1 MKNVGVLGLGTYVPD
16 KVMTNFDF
24 EKILDTSDEWI
35 KEMTGIRE
43 RRFAEDNVGTSE
55 MAVHAAE
62 SAIENSGLSKDDI
75 DLVIVATSTGEN
87 HFPSVANVVQ
97 DRLGLRNVPS
107 MDQLA
112 ACTGFIYG
120 VVTASQFIEAGTYKH
135 VLVVGADHL
144 SKITDFTDRSTAVL
158 FGDGAGAAVIGK
170 VDEGF
175 GIKSF
180 EIGSKGSGGQYLY
193 DDKETGKLKMNGRE
207 VFKFAVR
214 QMGESSVNV
223 TTEAGLE
230 SDDIDMFVPHQA
242 NIRIMNAA
250 RERMNLPV
258 EKMSCTVDRYGNT
271 SAASIPLSLQY
282 ELDNG
287 KIKSGDNI
295 VLVGFGG
302 GLTWGAIC
310 LTWGKNKEDTHD
322 ET

>member
-16 KVMTNFDF
+16 KVFTNFDF

-35 KEMTGIRE
+35 TEMTGIKE
-43 RRFAEDNVGTSE
+43 RRFAEDDMDTSD
-55 MAVHAAE
+55 MAVLAASE
-62 SAIENSGLSKDDI
+62 AIENSGVAKEDI
-75 DLVIVATSTGEN
+75 DLVIVATSTGD
-87 HFPSVANVVQ
+87 HRFPSVANLVQ

-112 ACTGFIYG
+112 ACTGFIYSM
-120 VVTASQFIEAGTYKH
+120 VTASQFIEAGTYKN
-135 VLVVGADHL
+135 VLIVGVDKL

-158 FGDGAGAAVIGK
+158 FGDGAGAAVIGE

-180 EIGSKGSGGQYLY
+180 ELGSKGSGAPHLY
-193 DDKETGKLKMNGRE
+193 DDAETGKLQMNGRE

-223 TTEAGLE
+223 TEKAGLDA
-230 SDDIDMFVPHQA
+230 DDIDMLVPHQA
-242 NIRIMNAA
+242 NIRIMDAA
-250 RERMNLPV
+250 RERMNMPK
-258 EKMSCTVDRYGNT
+258 EKMSSTIDKYGNT
-271 SAASIPLSLQY
+271 SAASIPLSIHH
-282 ELDNG
+282 ELKNG
-287 KIKSGDNI
+287 KIKSGDNL

-310 LTWGKNKEDTHD
+310 LTWGKNKEEKHD
-322 ET
+322 

>member
-16 KVMTNFDF
+16 KVFTNFDF

-35 KEMTGIRE
+35 TEMTGIKE
-43 RRFAEDNVGTSE
+43 RRFAEDDMETSD
-55 MAVHAAE
+55 MAVLAAE
-62 SAIENSGLSKDDI
+62 EALKNSGVDKDEI
-75 DLVIVATSTGEN
+75 DLVIVATSTGD
-87 HFPSVANVVQ
+87 HRFPSVANIVQ

-112 ACTGFIYG
+112 ACTGFIYSM
-120 VVTASQFIEAGTYKH
+120 VTASQFIEAGTYKN
-135 VLVVGADHL
+135 VLIVGVDKL

-158 FGDGAGAAVIGK
+158 FGDGAGAAVIGE

-180 EIGSKGSGGQYLY
+180 ELGSKGSGAGYLY
-193 DDKETGKLKMNGRE
+193 DDKDSGYLHMNGRE

-223 TTEAGLE
+223 TEKAGLE
-230 SDDIDMFVPHQA
+230 ADDIDMLVPHQA
-242 NIRIMNAA
+242 NIRIMDAA
-250 RERMNLPV
+250 RERMNMH
-258 EKMSCTVDRYGNT
+258 KDRMSSTIDKYGNT
-271 SAASIPLSLQY
+271 SAASIPLSIHH
-282 ELDNG
+282 ELKNG
-287 KIKSGDNI
+287 KIKSGDNL

-310 LTWGKNKEDTHD
+310 LTWGKNKEEKDD
-322 ET
+322 

>member
-43 RRFAEDNVGTSE
+43 RRFAEDSVGTSE

>member
-16 KVMTNFDF
+16 KVFTNFDF

-35 KEMTGIRE
+35 TEMTGIKE
-43 RRFAEDNVGTSE
+43 RRFAEDDMNTSD
-55 MAVHAAE
+55 MAVLAAE
-62 SAIENSGLSKDDI
+62 QALQDSGVDKEDI
-75 DLVIVATSTGEN
+75 DLVIVATSTGD
-87 HFPSVANVVQ
+87 HRFPSVANLVQ

-112 ACTGFIYG
+112 ACTGFIYSM
-120 VVTASQFIEAGTYKH
+120 VTASQFIQAGTYKN
-135 VLVVGADHL
+135 VLIVGVDKL

-158 FGDGAGAAVIGK
+158 FGDGAGAAVIGE

-180 EIGSKGSGGQYLY
+180 ELGSKGSGAPHLY
-193 DDKETGKLKMNGRE
+193 DDAETGKLQMNGRE

-223 TTEAGLE
+223 TEKAGFDA
-230 SDDIDMFVPHQA
+230 DDIDMLVPHQA
-242 NIRIMNAA
+242 NIRIMDAA
-250 RERMNLPV
+250 RERMNMP
-258 EKMSCTVDRYGNT
+258 KDRMSSTIDKYGNT
-271 SAASIPLSLQY
+271 SAASIPLSINH
-282 ELDNG
+282 ELKNG
-287 KIKSGDNI
+287 KIKSGDNL

-310 LTWGKNKEDTHD
+310 LTWGKNKEEKHD
-322 ET
+322 

>member
-16 KVMTNFDF
+16 KVFTNFDF

-35 KEMTGIRE
+35 TEMTGIKE
-43 RRFAEDNVGTSE
+43 RRFAEDDMETSD
-55 MAVHAAE
+55 MAVLAAE
-62 SAIENSGLSKDDI
+62 QALEESGVAKEDI
-75 DLVIVATSTGEN
+75 DLVIVATSTGD
-87 HFPSVANVVQ
+87 HRFPSVANLVQ

-112 ACTGFIYG
+112 ACTGFIYSM
-120 VVTASQFIEAGTYKH
+120 VTASQFIQAGTYKN
-135 VLVVGADHL
+135 VLIVGVDKL

-158 FGDGAGAAVIGK
+158 FGDGAGAAVIGE

-180 EIGSKGSGGQYLY
+180 ELGSKGSGAPHLY
-193 DDKETGKLKMNGRE
+193 DDAETGKLQMNGRE

-223 TTEAGLE
+223 TEKAGFDA
-230 SDDIDMFVPHQA
+230 DDIDMLVPHQA
-242 NIRIMNAA
+242 NIRIMDAA
-250 RERMNLPV
+250 RERMNMP
-258 EKMSCTVDRYGNT
+258 KDRMSSTIDKYGNT
-271 SAASIPLSLQY
+271 SAASIPLSINH
-282 ELDNG
+282 ELKNG
-287 KIKSGDNI
+287 KIKSGDNL

-310 LTWGKNKEDTHD
+310 LTWGKNKEEKHD
-322 ET
+322 

>member
-16 KVMTNFDF
+16 KVFTNFDF

-35 KEMTGIRE
+35 TEMTGIKE
-43 RRFAEDNVGTSE
+43 RRFAEDDMETSD
-55 MAVHAAE
+55 MAVLAAE
-62 SAIENSGLSKDDI
+62 QALEDSGVAKEDI
-75 DLVIVATSTGEN
+75 DLVIVATSTGD
-87 HFPSVANVVQ
+87 HRFPSVANIVQ

-112 ACTGFIYG
+112 ACTGFIYSM
-120 VVTASQFIEAGTYKH
+120 VTASQFIEAGTYKN
-135 VLVVGADHL
+135 VLIVGVDKL

-158 FGDGAGAAVIGK
+158 FGDGAGAAVIGE

-180 EIGSKGSGGQYLY
+180 ELGSKGSGGPHLY
-193 DDKETGKLKMNGRE
+193 DDSESGYLHMNGRE

-223 TTEAGLE
+223 TEKAGLE
-230 SDDIDMFVPHQA
+230 ADDIDMLVPHQA
-242 NIRIMNAA
+242 NIRIMDAA
-250 RERMNLPV
+250 RERMDMPK
-258 EKMSCTVDRYGNT
+258 ERMSSTIDKYGNT
-271 SAASIPLSLQY
+271 SAASIPLSIHH
-282 ELDNG
+282 ELKNG
-287 KIKSGDNI
+287 KIKSGDNL

-310 LTWGKNKEDTHD
+310 LTWGKNKEEKDD
-322 ET
+322 

>member
-16 KVMTNFDF
+16 KVFTNFDF

-35 KEMTGIRE
+35 TEMTGIKE
-43 RRFAEDNVGTSE
+43 RRFAEDDMNTSD
-55 MAVHAAE
+55 MAVLAAE
-62 SAIENSGLSKDDI
+62 QALQNSGVDKEDI
-75 DLVIVATSTGEN
+75 DLVIVATSTGD
-87 HFPSVANVVQ
+87 HRFPSVANLVQ

-112 ACTGFIYG
+112 ACTAFIYSM
-120 VVTASQFIEAGTYKH
+120 VTASQFIEAGTYKN
-135 VLVVGADHL
+135 VLIVGVDKL

-158 FGDGAGAAVIGK
+158 FGDGAGAAVIGE

-180 EIGSKGSGGQYLY
+180 ELGSKGSGASHLY
-193 DDKETGKLKMNGRE
+193 DDKDSGKLKMNGRE

-223 TTEAGLE
+223 TEKAGL
-230 SDDIDMFVPHQA
+230 SADDIDMLVPHQA
-242 NIRIMNAA
+242 NIRIIDAA
-250 RERMNLPV
+250 RERMNMP
-258 EKMSCTVDRYGNT
+258 KDRMSSTIDKYGNT
-271 SAASIPLSLQY
+271 SAASIPLSIHH
-282 ELDNG
+282 ELKNG
-287 KIKSGDNI
+287 KIKSGDNL

-310 LTWGKNKEDTHD
+310 LTWGKNKEEKDD
-322 ET
+322 